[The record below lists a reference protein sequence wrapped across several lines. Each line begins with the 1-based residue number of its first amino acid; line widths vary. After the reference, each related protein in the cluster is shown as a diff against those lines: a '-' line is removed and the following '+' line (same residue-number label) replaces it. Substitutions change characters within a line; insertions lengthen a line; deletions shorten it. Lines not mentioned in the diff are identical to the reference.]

1 MALAFVG
8 GVMNLAFMGLATVV
22 MALEKLPE
30 PGRWLTR
37 PLGVALL
44 AAAAWVLLDSI

>member
-1 MALAFVG
+1 
-8 GVMNLAFMGLATVV
+8 MNLAFMGLATVI

-30 PGRWLTR
+30 IGRLITR

-44 AAAAWVLLDSI
+44 VSALGIALNAL